1 MKLPKTMSLLSQAI
15 VFNLFN
21 NRGQT
26 VQKNLKVSRL
36 NVAYEDVLTKTEL
49 SSSTVIMV
57 HHHSILLGWNTWR
70 KQWELPSGHIEDCE
84 LPNQTAI
91 REVDEEMHYV
101 LDEIKYIDSFSV
113 KSSSEN
119 SEHIRVIFYTNI
131 TEVPQDEFNYDPTKD
146 ENDKLVWL
154 SIEDISKSDK
164 IDYADSLILK
174 SLKNWFS

>member
-1 MKLPKTMSLLSQAI
+1 MK
-15 VFNLFN
+15 
-21 NRGQT
+21 
-26 VQKNLKVSRL
+26 KNLKVSRL
-36 NVAYEDVLTKTEL
+36 NIAYEDVLKRTEL

-70 KQWELPSGHIEDCE
+70 KQWELPSGHIEDGE

-91 REVDEEMHYV
+91 REVDEEVHYV
-101 LDEIKYIDSFSV
+101 LEEIKYIDSFSV
-113 KSSSEN
+113 KSSAEN
-119 SEHIRVIFYTNI
+119 SAHIRVIFYTNI
-131 TEVPQDEFNYDPTKD
+131 TEVQQDEFNYDPNMN

-154 SIEDISKSDK
+154 SVEDISKSDK